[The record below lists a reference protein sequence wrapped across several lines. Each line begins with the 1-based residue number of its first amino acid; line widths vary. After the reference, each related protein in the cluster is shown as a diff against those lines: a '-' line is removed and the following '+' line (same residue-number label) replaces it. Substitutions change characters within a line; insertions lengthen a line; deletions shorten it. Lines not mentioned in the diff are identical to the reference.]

1 MSPEFYGG
9 VILRDLRA
17 LRREVEAFPD
27 ERDLW
32 RVPPGVA
39 NSAGTLALHLAG
51 NIQHYVGTV
60 LGKTGYVRDRAAEFA
75 RRDVPR
81 AEILTQIDAAI
92 AAVETGLA
100 KLTDAM
106 LAADYPEPV
115 AGHTVMTSEWLVH
128 LAVHV
133 GYHLGQVDYHRRI
146 VTGRG
151 DTTGA
156 MAIPE
161 LRSARKGTAAG

>member
-32 RVPPGVA
+32 RVPPGVT

-51 NIQHYVGTV
+51 NIQHYVGAL

-81 AEILTQIDAAI
+81 AEILTHIDAAI

-100 KLTDAM
+100 KLTDAT

-151 DTTGA
+151 ETTGT

-161 LRSARKGTAAG
+161 LRSARKRAAAG

>member
-32 RVPPGVA
+32 RVPPGVT

-51 NIQHYVGTV
+51 NIQHYVGAV
-60 LGKTGYVRDRAAEFA
+60 LGHTDYVRDRAAEFS

-81 AEILTQIDAAI
+81 PEILGQIDAAI
-92 AAVETGLA
+92 RAVERGLA
-100 KLTDAM
+100 ALSDAT

-115 AGHTVMTSEWLVH
+115 AGFTVTTSEWLVH

-151 DTTGA
+151 ETTGA

-161 LRSARKGTAAG
+161 LRSARRKAVAT